1 MNMIKVAITDDQAI
15 VRYGV
20 GRILEEEPG
29 IAIAGIYSGGDS
41 LLSGIAINPPDVL
54 LLDIQMPGKNGIEL
68 AGIITKLYPSIH
80 IIALTNIDSP
90 EQARDMLQ
98 QGCLGYL
105 LKDTEPRILIDAIKA
120 VNKGEQFIYD
130 ELKKQLLSMLSQ
142 NQDNI
147 ITRREKEI
155 LHFIVEGFTNQQIAD
170 QLYLSL
176 RTVENHRNRLL
187 QKLGVKNT
195 AALVKL
201 AVQKKLV

>member
-1 MNMIKVAITDDQAI
+1 MIKVAITDDQAI

-20 GRILEEEPG
+20 GRILEDEPG
-29 IAIAGIYSGGDS
+29 IVITGVYTGGDS
-41 LLSGIAINPPDVL
+41 LLAGIAQIQPDVL

-68 AGIITKLYPSIH
+68 AGMVTKLYPAVH

-105 LKDTEPRILIDAIKA
+105 LKDTEPRVLIDAIKA

-130 ELKKQLLSMLSQ
+130 DLKKQLLSLLSQ
-142 NQDNI
+142 SQDNI
-147 ITRREKEI
+147 ITRREKEV
-155 LHFIVEGFTNQQIAD
+155 LYYIVEGFTNQQIAD
-170 QLYLSL
+170 HLFLSL

-201 AVQKKLV
+201 ALQKKLV

>member
-1 MNMIKVAITDDQAI
+1 MIKVAITDDQAI

-20 GRILEEEPG
+20 GRILEEEQG
-29 IAIAGIYSGGDS
+29 IVVTGVYTGGDS
-41 LLSGIAINPPDVL
+41 LLAGLTQSQPDVL

-68 AGIITKLYPSIH
+68 AGIISKQYPFVH

-105 LKDTEPRILIDAIKA
+105 LKDTEPRVLVEAIKT
-120 VNKGEQFIYD
+120 VNRGEQFIYD
-130 ELKKQLLSMLSQ
+130 ELKKQLLNLLSQ

-147 ITRREKEI
+147 ITRREKEV
-155 LHFIVEGFTNQQIAD
+155 LHLIVEGFTNQQIAD
-170 QLYLSL
+170 QLFLSL

-201 AVQKKLV
+201 ALQKKLVQ